1 MRINKST
8 IISENMSLDFRFYSE
23 YLHKRDVEP
32 IFDVLKWKYFHAKRV
47 LSWDF
52 NDFKLTLKVE
62 TEPKDKEIIVE
73 VFPLDERVF
82 IVRAGLGHLPKFRAK
97 PLLIKEKL
105 EEIKPVFKKLNNELT
120 LSTKKVTC
128 VIRLDKWHMK
138 MTNEKG
144 EVFFEEYLNGI
155 LRGFFPVFPLCYK
168 LIHGEVHFIESISL
182 SPSEAIYGLG
192 ERFGR
197 LNKRGQRLFMWN
209 SDTTMTSSDRSYKSI
224 PFYLSSKG
232 YGLFVNSSAKMV
244 FEIGSEY
251 CYNALSFEVWQGYL
265 EYIIFYGPSLKDI
278 LSMYVELTGKPPLP
292 PLWSFGLW
300 MSRCMYKNRKEVEEV
315 ARKLRT
321 HGIPCDVIHIDPM
334 WLRLGHYCDLEWNLE
349 NFPHPREML
358 EKLKRMG
365 FRVSLWIQP
374 YIPKDTKMY
383 EEGAKKGYF
392 IKRKNGT
399 VYNIVD
405 FVHKEVGIVD
415 FTNPKAK
422 EWYKRKLK
430 RLHEMGVSVFK
441 CDMGEAIPEDAVFYN
456 GRTGI
461 EMHNLY
467 PLLYQGT
474 VFEASKEFFGT
485 GLVWGRSGC
494 AGIQRYPVQWSG
506 DSHCTFE
513 DMACVLRGGL
523 SYSLSGVP
531 FWSHDIG
538 GFQGPKPSPKLY
550 IRWSQWGLL
559 SSHSRCHGTTPREPW
574 EYGDE
579 ALKVFREFTRL
590 RYSLLPYLYS
600 CAYESSR
607 TGLPVVRP
615 LVLEYQEDPTVRE
628 LDTEYLLGPFLL
640 VVPVLNG
647 NDEVE
652 YYIPKGM
659 WLDWWTRKP
668 IEGGLW
674 RKDRVPI
681 DKIPLFIRENALI
694 PRVKPLNYIGEKLY
708 KRIKAEV
715 FLKDKASLNYLFDNE
730 KFLIETT
737 REEDVV
743 IISLGPSNKSWLIEL
758 YDEDKPKDVVCE
770 GCKLKS
776 YSYEI
781 ELRKV
786 TVEINNIKERA
797 KVKVFF

>member
-1 MRINKST
+1 
-8 IISENMSLDFRFYSE
+8 MSLDARFYSE
-23 YLHKRDVEP
+23 YLHKRDAEP
-32 IFDVLKWKYFHAKRV
+32 IFDVLKWKYFYAKGV
-47 LSWDF
+47 SSWNFDGL
-52 NDFKLTLKVE
+52 KLTFKVE
-62 TEPKDKEIIVE
+62 TEPRGKGITVE
-73 VFPLDERVF
+73 MFPLSERALM
-82 IVRAGLGHLPKFRAK
+82 VRAGLGRLPEFKVR

-105 EEIKPVFKKLNNELT
+105 EEVKPSLEKLDDKLIF
-120 LSTKKVTC
+120 STRKIACIVH
-128 VIRLDKWHMK
+128 LNKWHLK
-138 MTNEKG
+138 MIDEEKR
-144 EVFFEEYLNGI
+144 VFFEEYSNGMF
-155 LRGFFPVFPLCYK
+155 RSFFPVFPLCYK
-168 LIHGEVHFIESISL
+168 LVNGEIHFIESISL
-182 SPSEAIYGLG
+182 LPNEAIYGLG

-197 LNKRGQRLFMWN
+197 LNKRGQRLLMWN

-224 PFYLSSKG
+224 PFYLSSRG
-232 YGLFVNSSAKMV
+232 YGLFVNSSAKML

-251 CYNALSFEVWQGYL
+251 CYNALSFEVWQDYL
-265 EYIIFYGPSLKDI
+265 EYIVFYGPSLKEI

-300 MSRCMYKNRKEVEEV
+300 MSRCMYKNHKEVEEV
-315 ARKLRT
+315 ARKLRGY
-321 HGIPCDVIHIDPM
+321 GIPCDVIHIDPR
-334 WLRLGHYCDLEWNLE
+334 WLRPGHYCDLEWNLKD
-349 NFPHPREML
+349 FPNPREML
-358 EKLKRMG
+358 EELRKMG
-365 FRVSLWIQP
+365 FKVSLWIQP
-374 YIPKDTKMY
+374 YVPKGTKMY
-383 EEGAKKGYF
+383 EEGVKRGYF
-392 IKRKNGT
+392 VKRKDGT

-422 EWYKRKLK
+422 EWYKEKLK
-430 RLHEMGVSVFK
+430 KLHEMGVSVFK
-441 CDMGEAIPEDAVFYN
+441 CDMGEAVPEDAVFYN
-456 GRTGI
+456 GKTGI

-531 FWSHDIG
+531 FWSHDIS

-574 EYGDE
+574 EYGNE
-579 ALKVFREFTRL
+579 ALKVFRNFAKL

-600 CAYESSR
+600 CAYESSK

-640 VVPVLNG
+640 VVPVFSEDN
-647 NDEVE
+647 EVE
-652 YYIPKGM
+652 YYLPKGM
-659 WLDWWTRKP
+659 WLDWWTRRP

-674 RKDRVPI
+674 KKDRVPI
-681 DKIPLFIRENALI
+681 DKIPLFIKENALI
-694 PRVKPLNYIGEKLY
+694 PRVKPSNYVGEKPY
-708 KRIKAEV
+708 DKIKVEI
-715 FLKDKASLNYLFDNE
+715 FLRDRASLNYFFDNE
-730 KFLIETT
+730 NFLIEAT
-737 REEDVV
+737 REED
-743 IISLGPSNKSWLIEL
+743 IITISLGPSNKSWLIEL
-758 YDEDKPKDVVCE
+758 YDEDKPKDVMCK
-770 GCKLKS
+770 GCKLVS
-776 YSYEI
+776 YGYNV
-781 ELRKV
+781 ELKKA
-786 TVEINNIKERA
+786 TVEINDVKEKA
-797 KVKVFF
+797 KITVIF